1 MADKP
6 SKKAIDLIVES
17 EVTSKGYYEKHYRK
31 PEWPGGASGVTI
43 AVGYDLGFANE
54 AKLRNDWTGKID
66 DDMIDALIKYAGL
79 TGEHAHAKL
88 AEAREEIDIP
98 WEAAYDVFENIDMP
112 DWSAKV
118 KKALPNTDKL
128 SEDSFGA
135 LVSLAY
141 NRGASF
147 SKDGDRYKEMREI
160 KENMANETFDQIP
173 DCFREMKRLWP
184 NVRGLQ
190 DRRDAEAKLFE
201 AGLEN
206 A

>member
-54 AKLRNDWTGKID
+54 AKLRNDWTGKIS

-79 TGEHAHAKL
+79 TGEHAHAEL
-88 AEAREEIDIP
+88 AAAREEIDIP

-206 A
+206 G

>member
-1 MADKP
+1 MLFR
-6 SKKAIDLIVES
+6 S
-17 EVTSKGYYEKHYRK
+17 
-31 PEWPGGASGVTI
+31 
-43 AVGYDLGFANE
+43 
-54 AKLRNDWTGKID
+54 
-66 DDMIDALIKYAGL
+66 
-79 TGEHAHAKL
+79 
-88 AEAREEIDIP
+88 
-98 WEAAYDVFENIDMP
+98 
-112 DWSAKV
+112 SAKV

-184 NVRGLQ
+184 NMRGLV
-190 DRRDAEAKLFE
+190 DRREAEAKLFE

>member
-6 SKKAIDLIVES
+6 SKAAIDLIVES

-79 TGEHAHAKL
+79 TGEKAHAKL

-184 NVRGLQ
+184 TVRGLQ

>member
-6 SKKAIDLIVES
+6 SKAAIDLIVES

-79 TGEHAHAKL
+79 TGEKAHAKL

-206 A
+206 G

>member
-66 DDMIDALIKYAGL
+66 DDMIDSLIKYAGL

-112 DWSAKV
+112 DWSAK
-118 KKALPNTDKL
+118 
-128 SEDSFGA
+128 
-135 LVSLAY
+135 
-141 NRGASF
+141 
-147 SKDGDRYKEMREI
+147 EI
-160 KENMANETFDQIP
+160 GRAH
-173 DCFREMKRLWP
+173 
-184 NVRGLQ
+184 V
-190 DRRDAEAKLFE
+190 
-201 AGLEN
+201 
-206 A
+206 

>member
-1 MADKP
+1 MLFR
-6 SKKAIDLIVES
+6 S
-17 EVTSKGYYEKHYRK
+17 
-31 PEWPGGASGVTI
+31 GGASGVTI

-206 A
+206 G

>member
-31 PEWPGGASGVTI
+31 PEWPGGAAGVTI
-43 AVGYDLGFANE
+43 AVGYALGFANE

-79 TGEHAHAKL
+79 TGEKAHAKL

>member
-6 SKKAIDLIVES
+6 SKAAIDLIVES

-79 TGEHAHAKL
+79 TGEKAHARL

-206 A
+206 G

>member
-79 TGEHAHAKL
+79 TGEKAHAKL

-160 KENMANETFDQIP
+160 KENMENETFDQIP

-201 AGLEN
+201 KGLN
-206 A
+206 S

>member
-160 KENMANETFDQIP
+160 KENMENETFDQIP

-206 A
+206 G

>member
-6 SKKAIDLIVES
+6 SKAAIDLIVES

-31 PEWPGGASGVTI
+31 PEWPGGASGITI

-54 AKLRNDWTGKID
+54 AKLRNDWTGKIS

-79 TGEHAHAKL
+79 TGEHAHAEL
-88 AEAREEIDIP
+88 AAAREEIDIP

-190 DRRDAEAKLFE
+190 DRRDAEANLFE
-201 AGLEN
+201 KGLN
-206 A
+206 S

>member
-54 AKLRNDWTGKID
+54 AKLRNDWTGKIS

-206 A
+206 G

>member
-79 TGEHAHAKL
+79 TGEKAHARL

>member
-6 SKKAIDLIVES
+6 SKAAIDLIVES

-160 KENMANETFDQIP
+160 KENMENETFDQIP

-201 AGLEN
+201 KGLN
-206 A
+206 S

>member
-79 TGEHAHAKL
+79 TGEKAHAKL

-206 A
+206 G

>member
-31 PEWPGGASGVTI
+31 PEWPGGASGITI

-54 AKLRNDWTGKID
+54 AKLRNDWTGKIS

-79 TGEHAHAKL
+79 TGEHAHAEL
-88 AEAREEIDIP
+88 AAAREEIDIP

-206 A
+206 G

>member
-6 SKKAIDLIVES
+6 SKAAIDLIVES

-31 PEWPGGASGVTI
+31 PEWPGGASGITI

-54 AKLRNDWTGKID
+54 AKLRNDWTGKIS

-79 TGEHAHAKL
+79 TGEHAHAEL
-88 AEAREEIDIP
+88 AAAREEIDIP

-206 A
+206 G

>member
-6 SKKAIDLIVES
+6 SKAAIDLIVES

-206 A
+206 G

>member
-79 TGEHAHAKL
+79 TGEKAHAKL

>member
-79 TGEHAHAKL
+79 TGEKAHAKL

-206 A
+206 S

>member
-6 SKKAIDLIVES
+6 SKAAIDLIVES

-79 TGEHAHAKL
+79 TGEKAHAKL